1 MLDFPQLVA
10 ECTEGVAPVFL
21 ERIVSVESSF
31 NPWAIGVV
39 GGYLARQPANRSEA
53 VATARALH
61 DAGWNFSLGLGQV
74 NRHNLSR
81 YGLDYE
87 SVFEPCDNLR
97 VTARIFDECLQRARG
112 ALPEERAQKAAFSCY
127 YSGNF
132 TRGLQPEGSEQQS
145 YVDRIM
151 AVSTTQPAVDVT
163 VAAIPVIAAPS
174 KRTPAAPPKAQKS
187 GARLSRPAPHSG
199 VKELRG
205 D

>member
-1 MLDFPQLVA
+1 MLDFPHLIS
-10 ECTEGVAPVFL
+10 ECTEGVAPAFL

-39 GGYLARQPANRSEA
+39 GGYLARQPVTQSEA

-61 DAGWNFSLGLGQV
+61 EAGWNFSLGLGQV
-74 NRHNLSR
+74 NRYNLSK

-87 SVFEPCDNLR
+87 SVFKPCDNLR
-97 VTARIFDECLQRARG
+97 VTARIFAECLQRARG
-112 ALPEERAQKAAFSCY
+112 VLPEERAQKAAFSCY

-132 TRGLQPEGSEQQS
+132 TRGLQPEGVEQRS

-151 AVSTTQPAVDVT
+151 AVNTTQPAIDAAV
-163 VAAIPVIAAPS
+163 AIPVIATS
-174 KRTPAAPPKAQKS
+174 RNRTPAAPSRSQNA
-187 GARLSRPAPHSG
+187 GARLSRPEPQTG
-199 VKELRG
+199 VQELRG